1 MPDAVDFNLNLLKT
15 FLSLYRERNM
25 TRAARELGLAVSTVS
40 EHLKALREAYGDPL
54 FLPSDKGLAP
64 SILAEEL
71 FPAVSDALGACARAL
86 PGEMQ
91 RGSAVVISMSDDFE
105 IVLGRKLTDAFREEL
120 PEATPILRQTNAL
133 LAERALLSRATHFTI
148 TGGGT
153 HSNAV
158 ARESF
163 GLHWDCCLFDEPD
176 PEKRGKALTL
186 DEYAARPQVVV
197 HYGGTFGVAEGYLRR
212 LGHRRRVDVMTS
224 HYAEVPQ
231 YLLGTDRIA
240 LVPVHTAK
248 CFLER
253 FPTLTVCEI
262 PFHTSQDSVELSYRN
277 DLFEEKLFRRAAKML
292 RGVLASVDWS
302 VRTAELL

>member
-1 MPDAVDFNLNLLKT
+1 MPDAADFNLNLLKT

-40 EHLKALREAYGDPL
+40 EHLKLLREAYGDPL

-71 FPAVSDALGACARAL
+71 FPTVSDALGACARAL

-91 RGSAVVISMSDDFE
+91 RGSAVVISLSDDFE
-105 IVLGRKLTDAFREEL
+105 IVFGRKLTDAFREQL

-163 GLHWDCCLFDEPD
+163 GLHWDCCIFDEPD
-176 PEKRGKALTL
+176 PAKRGKALTL
-186 DEYAARPQVVV
+186 EEYAARPHVVV

-253 FPTLTVCEI
+253 FPTLDVCEI

-277 DLFEEKLFRRAAKML
+277 DLFEEKLFRRAAKVL
-292 RGVLASVDWS
+292 RGVLASVDWTI
-302 VRTAELL
+302 RTAALR